1 LFSEDT
7 IKTTTEGCLK
17 MKKILLVAA
26 FVLTSFVVVNAKDTY
41 DFLNS
46 DGSAYR
52 ISVDK
57 DWCGRTTIDSSYVS
71 RDQRGNEELA
81 AAIVKALVWL
91 IKG

>member
-1 LFSEDT
+1 MLQNE
-7 IKTTTEGCLK
+7 
-17 MKKILLVAA
+17 KILLVAVLA
-26 FVLTSFVVVNAKDTY
+26 LTSFVAVNAKDTY

-52 ISVDK
+52 VCIDK
-57 DWCGRTTIDSSYVS
+57 DWCGRTTIDGGYVS